1 LGPRRAH
8 GRLAV
13 PVRGVHQQAVL
24 RRLAQP
30 LRLRLG
36 VRGGRAAAAEAE
48 GVRPAPRRPLAALLA
63 AALLA
68 PACGNN
74 NVTIPDVTRAVLNVT
89 VDPNP
94 IPGTQNELTL
104 AVSATYTITVTET
117 AGLGGELAF
126 VSAAVYEPSTGRLVA
141 LNYYD
146 AADLVVYHGG
156 KRLEP
161 LGTLVLPQTTSYT
174 LSDYTKPA
182 NLVVSVQLKDDRTN
196 LINTSLL
203 VKIE

>member
-1 LGPRRAH
+1 MANPDAREFEHLGSGARRIDGFF
-8 GRLAV
+8 GRD
-13 PVRGVHQQAVL
+13 GVS
-24 RRLAQP
+24 P
-30 LRLRLG
+30 
-36 VRGGRAAAAEAE
+36 GGRAD
-48 GVRPAPRRPLAALLA
+48 VR
-63 AALLA
+63 
-68 PACGNN
+68 
-74 NVTIPDVTRAVLNVT
+74 VDEVLDVT

-104 AVSATYTITVTET
+104 AVSATYTITITET
-117 AGLGGELAF
+117 AGLGGEMVF

-161 LGTLVLPQTTSYT
+161 LGTLVLPQTTTYT